1 MYAEVV
7 VLTYQA
13 PDIGSFTYEIPK
25 NLEGR
30 IKIGQLVQVPFGKRN
45 PMGIVMTTDYGQS
58 DQTTRLDYLRPTD
71 SSALPN
77 RTFKMD
83 GVVLFCADG

>member
-25 NLEGR
+25 NLEGQ
-30 IKIGQLVQVPFGKRN
+30 IKIGQVVQVPFGKRN
-45 PMGIVMTTDYGQS
+45 PMGIVYEIIRWMAA
-58 DQTTRLDYLRPTD
+58 D
-71 SSALPN
+71 SNSAQVFFP
-77 RTFKMD
+77 
-83 GVVLFCADG
+83 